1 MVIIGASLLK
11 LQNENSLGTETSSL
25 ACIMCPMNCIISAGG
40 LVCADIKVKKETLKT
55 SGLIKF
61 NEKSDHKSDGQLLYL
76 STKASP

>member
-11 LQNENSLGTETSSL
+11 LQNENSL
-25 ACIMCPMNCIISAGG
+25 
-40 LVCADIKVKKETLKT
+40 DIKVKKETLKT